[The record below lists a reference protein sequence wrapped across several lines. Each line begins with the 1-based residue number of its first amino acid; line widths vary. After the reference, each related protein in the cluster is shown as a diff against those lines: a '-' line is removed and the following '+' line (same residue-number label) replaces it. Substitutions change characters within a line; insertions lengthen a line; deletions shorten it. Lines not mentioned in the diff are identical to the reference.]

1 MAVNK
6 VTYGGKTLVD
16 LTSDTVTADKLASGV
31 TAHDKSGNKITGTMS
46 ANCKIYEITLAKAS
60 GWVLLTTLDDDV
72 MAHIN
77 DATLK
82 VDFEC
87 LSPYVYTWYTGFRYH
102 ASNVP
107 MGNYGGRTIYGMA
120 DRHQNETT
128 TAPGLVYYPAN
139 HTVAEAHAG
148 AFGQFRLNGNKYY
161 IMPGDGFIGAGTY
174 RLIFTW

>member
-1 MAVNK
+1 MADVSIK
-6 VTYGGKTLVD
+6 YKGSTIAEMSGTGKKTLKTSGAYCEGDIEVD
-16 LTSDTVTADKLASGV
+16 YAPR
-31 TAHDKSGNKITGTMS
+31 
-46 ANCKIYEITLAKAS
+46 CKVYEITLAKAS